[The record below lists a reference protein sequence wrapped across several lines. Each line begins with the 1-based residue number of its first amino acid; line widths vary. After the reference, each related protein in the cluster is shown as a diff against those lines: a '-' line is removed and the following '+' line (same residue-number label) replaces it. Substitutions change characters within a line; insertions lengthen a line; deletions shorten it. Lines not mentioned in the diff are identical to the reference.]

1 MELGLFTPLS
11 KHPSGRGS
19 FLGSMCLKICYLFP
33 FSLYLSELGIEFRSK
48 FKVSNKSYLTQQ
60 VGTKFD
66 SEAIACKGF
75 KPRIDAID
83 ILIVN
88 HNPKISKLALKI
100 LTG

>member
-1 MELGLFTPLS
+1 MSITYCF
-11 KHPSGRGS
+11 
-19 FLGSMCLKICYLFP
+19 
-33 FSLYLSELGIEFRSK
+33 
-48 FKVSNKSYLTQQ
+48 QQ
-60 VGTKFD
+60 VLFNPTGREFD